1 MPEKNQLYEAVI
13 EDITSEGNGVC
24 HIDGM
29 AVFVPDTAVG
39 DRLTV
44 KLVKVLKNYAYG
56 IIDKIITPSPD
67 RIESD
72 CPVYKKCGGCSFR
85 HISYEAE

>member
-13 EDITSEGNGVC
+13 EDITSEGSGVC

-44 KLVKVLKNYAYG
+44 KLVKVLNDDFGVSINLIDVLRNDYSLIDLAKLVEKKNE
-56 IIDKIITPSPD
+56 
-67 RIESD
+67 R
-72 CPVYKKCGGCSFR
+72 
-85 HISYEAE
+85 